1 MRSRAEVENFRVTV
15 KTVDTPEAAWQA
27 LRAAGGDGWVCT
39 ASAVARLDGG
49 RLSPEIDELPLL
61 AAEVANSN
69 KTTTVRHD
77 GRRWAVA
84 TLIKGEGEPHTVQ
97 TIVLRSIDP
106 RVGTPAGTGIE
117 SGPVTYEVFW
127 PVTPVTNLEVGTALA
142 EPTATRFVG
151 FGDLREGSR

>member
-1 MRSRAEVENFRVTV
+1 MNFRVEV
-15 KTVDTPEAAWQA
+15 KTVDTPEAAWEA

-49 RLSPEIDELPLL
+49 LLSPEIDDLPLL
-61 AAEVANSN
+61 AAEVANGN
-69 KTTTVRHD
+69 TTTTVRYD

-84 TLIKGEGEPHTVQ
+84 TLIRGEGAPHTVQ
-97 TIVLRSIDP
+97 TVVLRSIDP
-106 RVGTPAGTGIE
+106 RVGHVEGIE

-127 PVTPVTNLEVGTALA
+127 PVTPVTNLAVGTALA